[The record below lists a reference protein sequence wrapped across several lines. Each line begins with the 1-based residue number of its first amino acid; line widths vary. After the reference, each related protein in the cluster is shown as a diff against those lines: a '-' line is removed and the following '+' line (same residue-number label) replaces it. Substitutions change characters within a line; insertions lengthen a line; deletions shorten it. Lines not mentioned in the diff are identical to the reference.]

1 MTVWLAAHARM
12 QGYGCFTWL
21 PNTFRE
27 KIWGLSQTLRH
38 LSSWGTIGPF
48 HSTYQRTK
56 TAQHANLKQ
65 DMWICKGN
73 TLYTYTCTDTDSI
86 STYIWLSK
94 YVASSCKPA
103 AFIKRHKIYITLTWQ
118 IVLAGALWFGNIG
131 NHFLDMSPT
140 NNALSPTFKLKM
152 LFCLVGNRIQTGMPL
167 PLLTTAFGDWN
178 KRLDASQAL

>member
-12 QGYGCFTWL
+12 QGFSCFTWL

-27 KIWGLSQTLRH
+27 KIWALSQTLRH

-73 TLYTYTCTDTDSI
+73 TLLLLHVHRYWF
-86 STYIWLSK
+86 YINL
-94 YVASSCKPA
+94 YMTFEVC
-103 AFIKRHKIYITLTWQ
+103 YI
-118 IVLAGALWFGNIG
+118 
-131 NHFLDMSPT
+131 FL
-140 NNALSPTFKLKM
+140 
-152 LFCLVGNRIQTGMPL
+152 QTGSIYQ
-167 PLLTTAFGDWN
+167 TTEDIHYTRMANRFGW
-178 KRLDASQAL
+178 RALIWKHWKPFSWHVTHQQCSFTNIQINNI